1 MRFSDRTA
9 SANLCAYL
17 LLAAMLTGCDR
28 PASGPQPLASFK
40 DARIVA
46 VGWTADDPQWPGIRG
61 GIERA
66 AADFAPL
73 RVEFRAA
80 RDALP
85 ATYAALIADVER
97 TRPHVAILHVGRAR
111 DVEHAVRRL
120 AHTGVRVVTVGRSL
134 VSEGEYARVEVDLPG
149 AAELLGAELPR
160 IADGGQAYVLL
171 HGRGIDDEAT
181 RLYQRFSAGAE
192 KNRLISRIAER
203 TRLTADSDGREQI
216 GEMLAEFRN
225 VSLVITLDDRPWRG
239 GTAGL
244 LGPGNRF
251 ATLPASPVLWGEM
264 RAGRCAGLA
273 GPLDGDAGAAAL
285 NLAVHAL
292 SNSPRPES
300 PRVIPCELVT
310 PDTLDDFAR
319 RYRAAAG
326 AAAGP

>member
-1 MRFSDRTA
+1 MRFSDWTA
-9 SANLCAYL
+9 RPRLSLYL
-17 LLAAMLTGCDR
+17 LLAAMVTGCDR
-28 PASGPQPLASFK
+28 PASNPQPLASFK
-40 DARIVA
+40 DARVVA

-97 TRPHVAILHVGRAR
+97 ARPHVAILHVGRAR

-120 AHTGVRVVTVGRSL
+120 THAGVRVVTVGRTL
-134 VSEGEYARVEVDLPG
+134 ASEGEYARVEIDLPG
-149 AAELLGAELPR
+149 GAELLGAELPR
-160 IADGGQAYVLL
+160 IAAGGQAYVLL
-171 HGRGIDDEAT
+171 HARGIDAEAT
-181 RLYQRFSAGAE
+181 RLYQRFAAGAE
-192 KNRLISRIAER
+192 KNRLISRLAER
-203 TRLTADSDGREQI
+203 TRPTADSDGRAQI

-225 VSLVITLDDRPWRG
+225 VSLVITLDDRPWRSG
-239 GTAGL
+239 AAGL
-244 LGPGNRF
+244 LGPANRF

-264 RAGRCAGLA
+264 RAGRCAALA

-310 PDTLDDFAR
+310 PDSLDDFAR

-326 AAAGP
+326 APEGP